1 VVSNVIDKSAYSELL
16 LDNLSQGGGGVNR
29 GFEQGNLSGYELLG
43 TSDADVGTWK
53 MSAKGNLYY
62 PTQGEFLADLLGL
75 STGVDTSMF
84 HNGTVGAMLETPITL
99 GAGATFAFDWAFL
112 GNDFSPWNDFC
123 LVYLKAQSGALVF
136 SEGLA
141 QIGPPPDPVPLR
153 PTLLLL
159 GTGLLGLVGLTR
171 KGKGKE
177 G

>member
-1 VVSNVIDKSAYSELL
+1 
-16 LDNLSQGGGGVNR
+16 
-29 GFEQGNLSGYELLG
+29 
-43 TSDADVGTWK
+43 

-84 HNGTVGAMLETPITL
+84 HNAAGQACTVGAMLETVINL

-123 LVYLKAQSGALVF
+123 LVYLKDQSGAVVI

-141 QIGPPPDPVPLR
+141 QIGPPLDTPIP
-153 PTLLLL
+153 PTFLLL
-159 GTGLLGLVGLTR
+159 GSGLLGLVGLTR
-171 KGKGKE
+171 KANGKE